1 MTRNYAIAVQ
11 PKAWGRFDPHGC
23 DWATS
28 MDHAHRLC
36 WGCEWATDMAHAYSL
51 AAAMG
56 EDAVIWKCPA
66 KGNPMAWVTVKA
78 DEAGIEAI
86 ASLLFD

>member
-1 MTRNYAIAVQ
+1 MT
-11 PKAWGRFDPHGC
+11 
-23 DWATS
+23 
-28 MDHAHRLC
+28 
-36 WGCEWATDMAHAYSL
+36 HAYSL